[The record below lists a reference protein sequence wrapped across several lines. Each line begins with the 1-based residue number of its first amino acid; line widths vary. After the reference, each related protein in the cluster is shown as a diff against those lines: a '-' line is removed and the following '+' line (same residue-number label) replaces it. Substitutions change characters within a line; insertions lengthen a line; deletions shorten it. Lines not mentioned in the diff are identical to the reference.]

1 MTLPQMALK
10 KPPLER
16 RISNESIPDN
26 LRRVVVGCYECHGQN
41 PSIHKDSFDHMGFK
55 IHVVVT
61 PNDCK
66 TCHTT
71 EVAQY
76 LESKKANAVDNLAK
90 NPVYTLLVDTITSVK
105 EIKDNKI
112 IITKP
117 SEHTKAETCFGC
129 HGTVVEVKGMKT
141 ISTKLG
147 EIEVPDLANWPN
159 QGVGRINPDG
169 SRGSCTAC
177 HPRHSF
183 SIEIARKP
191 FTCAQC
197 HLEPDVPAWEVYKES
212 KHGNIFLSKQDKWN
226 WDNVPWRPGKDF
238 QAPTCAVCHNSLLVN
253 PEGEVIAERT
263 HNFGSRLWIRLFG
276 LIYSHPQPKDGRTYL
291 IKNSDGLSMPTTFS
305 GGLAG
310 EYLINSDE
318 QSRRRS
324 NMEGI
329 CISCH
334 STDWAERFFDKMESS
349 IMETD
354 KMTHSATQSLV
365 KAWDKGI
372 ADRTNPF
379 DEPIEQKWIKQWLF
393 YATSVRFASAMSGP
407 DYATFKNGWWNL
419 TENLGEITKACKIK
433 LKKIEAP

>member
-1 MTLPQMALK
+1 MKRHILYISGSLLLFFSHSAIAKEIKLLPVSSESQACIGCHEGITPGIVEDWRTSRHSMTLPQMALK

-183 SIEIARKP
+183 S
-191 FTCAQC
+191 
-197 HLEPDVPAWEVYKES
+197 
-212 KHGNIFLSKQDKWN
+212 
-226 WDNVPWRPGKDF
+226 
-238 QAPTCAVCHNSLLVN
+238 
-253 PEGEVIAERT
+253 
-263 HNFGSRLWIRLFG
+263 
-276 LIYSHPQPKDGRTYL
+276 
-291 IKNSDGLSMPTTFS
+291 
-305 GGLAG
+305 
-310 EYLINSDE
+310 
-318 QSRRRS
+318 
-324 NMEGI
+324 
-329 CISCH
+329 
-334 STDWAERFFDKMESS
+334 
-349 IMETD
+349 
-354 KMTHSATQSLV
+354 
-365 KAWDKGI
+365 
-372 ADRTNPF
+372 
-379 DEPIEQKWIKQWLF
+379 
-393 YATSVRFASAMSGP
+393 
-407 DYATFKNGWWNL
+407 
-419 TENLGEITKACKIK
+419 
-433 LKKIEAP
+433 